1 MKAIRVLFK
10 WIDRIT
16 AWLAV
21 IALVVMFGLVFL
33 NVIMRYIFGSGFAWS
48 EEGARY
54 ALMAVII
61 LGVLEVTHYRDH
73 FSVDLLTNAV
83 PKPVLRIM
91 RVIESICM
99 IAVMCVLCQG
109 SWQMTLLNW
118 ENVTPAMGM
127 PSWIPYGLMLASS
140 VVSLFYLI
148 GHLLEDLGIPL
159 FTNQEDEN
167 TGGDPAC

>member
-1 MKAIRVLFK
+1 
-10 WIDRIT
+10 
-16 AWLAV
+16 
-21 IALVVMFGLVFL
+21 
-33 NVIMRYIFGSGFAWS
+33 
-48 EEGARY
+48 
-54 ALMAVII
+54 
-61 LGVLEVTHYRDH
+61 
-73 FSVDLLTNAV
+73 
-83 PKPVLRIM
+83 
-91 RVIESICM
+91 M

-159 FTNQEDEN
+159 FTNHEDEN
-167 TGGDPAC
+167 TGGDQAC